1 MCCQETLRLDLSL
14 LASNCDVRSMRALWM
29 QRRGYFDS
37 NRIFW
42 TARKR
47 ACMVLSKVSLAVER
61 QRARDVQ
68 AVMDLFYALKAIK
81 AQPTLK
87 DLVKLAKRIKGFKIY
102 GI

>member
-1 MCCQETLRLDLSL
+1 
-14 LASNCDVRSMRALWM
+14 
-29 QRRGYFDS
+29 
-37 NRIFW
+37 
-42 TARKR
+42 
-47 ACMVLSKVSLAVER
+47 MVLSKVSLAVER